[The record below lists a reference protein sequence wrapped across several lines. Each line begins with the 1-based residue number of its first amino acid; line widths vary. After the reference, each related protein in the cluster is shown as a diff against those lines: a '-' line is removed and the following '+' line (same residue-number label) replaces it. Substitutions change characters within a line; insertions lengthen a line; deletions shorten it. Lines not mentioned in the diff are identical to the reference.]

1 MKKVAFAVALIFA
14 FGVGSAYADFLGIG
28 RFWED
33 VKREATNA
41 AHNTEKTIGKAW
53 EDTKR
58 EATNLCKN
66 NKKECAATAIGAM
79 GAADVALGNPMG
91 ALKAIREIAEI
102 L

>member
-58 EATNLCKN
+58 EATN
-66 NKKECAATAIGAM
+66 AANSDVGQVVQAVAVGVVAK
-79 GAADVALGNPMG
+79 VALNVVAAGVGEVIEVVAN
-91 ALKAIREIAEI
+91 AL
-102 L
+102 